1 MQNFANVIFK
11 NGFFF
16 KLKKRMFKKVNQNH
30 NRMEKNRQQIHQFPL
45 YSKQTFKPIC
55 SMITVP
61 TLLLD
66 TNKCKDN
73 IQHMAAK
80 AKKHHVDFRPHFK
93 THQSLEIGKWFK
105 DAGVD
110 KITVSSVAMAEYFS
124 AEWDDITIAFPTNI
138 LEIDRINALAE
149 KITLNIQVE
158 SAETMLFLTDHV
170 HYNLN
175 IFIKVDV
182 GYHRTGISPNDTDSI
197 NQILH
202 ILGNNPLINLK
213 GFLGHAGHTYKCRT
227 KECIKNIQRE
237 SLDIMKMMKERYK
250 ERFPTIIISIGDT
263 PGCSVA
269 EDFSGADEIRPGN
282 FVFYDLTQKQI
293 GSNEINQIAVAMAC
307 PVVAIHKERNEM
319 IIYGGGVHF
328 AKDRLEDVEG
338 TIYGRVVEKRE
349 NGWGEIISGMYI
361 KSLSQEHGTVAVPQT
376 LIDQYK
382 IGDILYVLPVHS
394 CMTSNSMRS
403 YLTLDGRKIGRLS

>member
-1 MQNFANVIFK
+1 M
-11 NGFFF
+11 
-16 KLKKRMFKKVNQNH
+16 L
-30 NRMEKNRQQIHQFPL
+30 
-45 YSKQTFKPIC
+45 
-55 SMITVP
+55 TVP

-73 IQHMAAK
+73 IQRMAAK
-80 AKKHHVDFRPHFK
+80 SKKHQVDFRPHFK

-105 DAGVD
+105 DASVN

-124 AEWDDITIAFPTNI
+124 ADWDDITIAFPTNI

-149 KITLNIQVE
+149 KITLNIQIE
-158 SAETMLFLTDHV
+158 SVETMLFLADHLRFS
-170 HYNLN
+170 LN
-175 IFIKVDV
+175 FFIKIDV
-182 GYHRTGISPNDTDSI
+182 GYHRTGMSPDDTDPI

-202 ILGNNPLINLK
+202 IIENNPLITFK
-213 GFLGHAGHTYKCRT
+213 GFLGHAGHTYQCRT
-227 KECIKNIQRE
+227 KECIKKIQRE
-237 SLDIMKMMKERYK
+237 SLDILQTMKEKFKERY
-250 ERFPTIIISIGDT
+250 PSIILSIGDT

-282 FVFYDLTQKQI
+282 FVFYDLTQNQI

-307 PVVAIHKERNEM
+307 PVVAIHKERNEI

-338 TIYGRVVEKRE
+338 TIFGRVVEKRE
-349 NGWGEIISGMYI
+349 NGWGEIIADMYI

-376 LIDQYK
+376 LMEHFK
-382 IGDILYVLPVHS
+382 IGDILYILPVHS
-394 CMTSNSMRS
+394 CMTANSMRS
-403 YLTLDGRKIGRLS
+403 YLTLEGKKIGRLG